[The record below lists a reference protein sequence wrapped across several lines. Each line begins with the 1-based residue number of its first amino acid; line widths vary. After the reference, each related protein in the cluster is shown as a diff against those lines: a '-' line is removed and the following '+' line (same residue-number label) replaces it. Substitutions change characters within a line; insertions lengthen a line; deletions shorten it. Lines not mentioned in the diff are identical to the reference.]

1 MLYYS
6 RYIQI
11 QVQAKQDNKFTPGEW
26 TTNYSSFGVV
36 IFNDQCQRIANI
48 PANNPNSVADAE
60 LIAAAPELLAAL
72 DDLVEFLDRSYV
84 SHAPTAKTLIKNAN
98 SVIAK
103 ARGVQ

>member
-1 MLYYS
+1 MS
-6 RYIQI
+6 NS
-11 QVQAKQDNKFTPGEW
+11 QAKQDNKFTQGEW

-72 DDLVEFLDRSYV
+72 ELLLSQSLRLSSTVRLARE
-84 SHAPTAKTLIKNAN
+84 A
-98 SVIAK
+98 IAK
-103 ARGVQ
+103 ARGV